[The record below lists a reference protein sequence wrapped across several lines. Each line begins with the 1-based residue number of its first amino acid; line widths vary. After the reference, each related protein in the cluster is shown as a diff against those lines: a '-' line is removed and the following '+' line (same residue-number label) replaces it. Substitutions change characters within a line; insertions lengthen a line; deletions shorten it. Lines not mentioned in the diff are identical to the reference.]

1 MRVTSVVFA
10 AVALVTLGACSGR
23 RATEGDCQAILDRL
37 VDIELREEGYMDPA
51 LSERWHA
58 TARTRF
64 AAELAACRERRLP
77 EGALACVARAT
88 TAEEVA
94 HRCLR

>member
-1 MRVTSVVFA
+1 MRVTSVVLA
-10 AVALVTLGACSGR
+10 ALAVAALGACSR
-23 RATEGDCQAILDRL
+23 RPASESDCQAILDRL
-37 VDIELREEGYMDPA
+37 VDIELRERGYLDPA

-64 AAELAACRERRLP
+64 AAEVAACRERRLP